1 MKFILY
7 NDLRNN
13 LILCMFYEVLGC
25 VIALREFVQLAEQ
38 LMALRGLGHIVCVQL

>member
-1 MKFILY
+1 MTYVITSY
-7 NDLRNN
+7 YV
-13 LILCMFYEVLGC
+13 MFYEVLGC

>member
-1 MKFILY
+1 MFY

>member
-1 MKFILY
+1 
-7 NDLRNN
+7 
-13 LILCMFYEVLGC
+13 MFYEVLGC